1 LQKENISKE
10 KNENAKITVSSCND
24 RKVFSSLYYITRNI
38 NRFTDAVRIKG
49 GVLIS
54 YLSGAYLDS
63 AVGILVSGQTLSTNA
78 LMLGIQACF

>member
-1 LQKENISKE
+1 M
-10 KNENAKITVSSCND
+10 
-24 RKVFSSLYYITRNI
+24 TRNT
-38 NRFTDAVRIKG
+38 NRFADAVRIKG

-63 AVGILVSGQTLSTNA
+63 AVGILVSGQTLPTNA